1 MISSLPI
8 YLKMQMI
15 NKPKKY
21 EGRAD
26 AGEPVGERIHKLLAQ
41 SGYGS
46 RREIEK
52 AILEDKVLVNNQN
65 AKIGQLITP
74 SDKIIFN
81 GKSIFLNNDNNLPR
95 VLIYHKPE
103 GEIVTENDPGGRST
117 VFEKLPRI
125 KKGKWMSIGRLD
137 FNTSGLLI
145 FTSYGELA
153 NRLMHPKYE
162 IEREY
167 SVRIL
172 GELSEDQ
179 IKEFKSGIDIDGG
192 KAKFESIYF
201 EGGEGANKWYRVVLK
216 EGRNR
221 EVRRM
226 FEYFDLTVS
235 RLIRVRFGIV
245 ILPSHL
251 KRGMHTELTQAE
263 VTRLLQKHDIEP
275 NDFNKPQLSNQ
286 RKRNKRL

>member
-1 MISSLPI
+1 
-8 YLKMQMI
+8 MI
-15 NKPKKY
+15 NKSKRH
-21 EGRAD
+21 ED
-26 AGEPVGERIHKLLAQ
+26 AVRTNEPIAERIHKLLAQ

-52 AILEDKVLVNNQN
+52 AILDHKVLVNNQI

-81 GKSIFLNNDNNLPR
+81 GKSVYLNNDNNLPR

-103 GEIVTENDPGGRST
+103 GEIVSENDPGGRTT
-117 VFEKLPRI
+117 VFQSLPRI

-162 IEREY
+162 VEREY

-179 IKEFKSGIDIDGG
+179 IKEFKAGIEVEGA

-201 EGGEGANKWYRVVLK
+201 EGGDGANKWYRVVLK

-221 EVRRM
+221 EVRKM

>member
-1 MISSLPI
+1 
-8 YLKMQMI
+8 MI
-15 NKPKKY
+15 NKSKRH
-21 EGRAD
+21 ED
-26 AGEPVGERIHKLLAQ
+26 AVRTNEPIAERIHKLLAQ

-52 AILEDKVLVNNQN
+52 AILDHKVLVNNQI

-81 GKSIFLNNDNNLPR
+81 GKSVYLNNDNNLPR

-103 GEIVTENDPGGRST
+103 GEIVSENDPGGRTT
-117 VFEKLPRI
+117 VFQSLPRI

-162 IEREY
+162 VEREY

-179 IKEFKSGIDIDGG
+179 IKEFKSGIEVEGG

-201 EGGEGANKWYRVVLK
+201 EGGDGANKWYRVVLK

-221 EVRRM
+221 EVRKM

>member
-1 MISSLPI
+1 
-8 YLKMQMI
+8 MI
-15 NKPKKY
+15 NKSKRH
-21 EGRAD
+21 ED
-26 AGEPVGERIHKLLAQ
+26 AVRTNEPIAERIHKLLAQ

-52 AILEDKVLVNNQN
+52 AILDHKVLVNNQI

-81 GKSIFLNNDNNLPR
+81 GKSVYLNNDNNLPR

-103 GEIVTENDPGGRST
+103 GEIVSENDPGGRTT
-117 VFEKLPRI
+117 VFQSLPRI

-162 IEREY
+162 VEREY

-179 IKEFKSGIDIDGG
+179 IKEFKAGIEVEGG

-201 EGGEGANKWYRVVLK
+201 EGGDGANKWYRVVLK

-221 EVRRM
+221 EVRKM

-286 RKRNKRL
+286 RKRNKRI

>member
-1 MISSLPI
+1 
-8 YLKMQMI
+8 MI
-15 NKPKKY
+15 NKSKRH
-21 EGRAD
+21 ED
-26 AGEPVGERIHKLLAQ
+26 AVRTNEPIAERIHKLLAQ

-52 AILEDKVLVNNQN
+52 AILDHKVLVNNQI

-81 GKSIFLNNDNNLPR
+81 GKSVYLNNDNNLPR

-103 GEIVTENDPGGRST
+103 GEIVSENDPGGRIT
-117 VFEKLPRI
+117 VFQSLPRI

-162 IEREY
+162 VEREY

-179 IKEFKSGIDIDGG
+179 IKEFKAGIEVEGG

-201 EGGEGANKWYRVVLK
+201 EGGDGANKWYRVVLK

-221 EVRRM
+221 EVRKM

>member
-1 MISSLPI
+1 
-8 YLKMQMI
+8 MI
-15 NKPKKY
+15 NKSKRH
-21 EGRAD
+21 ED
-26 AGEPVGERIHKLLAQ
+26 AVRTNEPIAERIHKLLAQ

-52 AILEDKVLVNNQN
+52 AILDHKVLVNNQI

-81 GKSIFLNNDNNLPR
+81 GKSVYLNNDNNLPR

-103 GEIVTENDPGGRST
+103 GEIVSENDPGGRTT
-117 VFEKLPRI
+117 VFQSLPRI

-162 IEREY
+162 VEREY

-179 IKEFKSGIDIDGG
+179 IKEFKAGIEVEGG

-201 EGGEGANKWYRVVLK
+201 EGGDGANKWYRVVLK

-221 EVRRM
+221 EVRKM

>member
-1 MISSLPI
+1 
-8 YLKMQMI
+8 MI
-15 NKPKKY
+15 NKSKRH
-21 EGRAD
+21 ED
-26 AGEPVGERIHKLLAQ
+26 AVRTNEPIAERIHKLLAQ

-52 AILEDKVLVNNQN
+52 AILDHKVLVNNQI

-81 GKSIFLNNDNNLPR
+81 GKSVYLNNDNNLPR

-103 GEIVTENDPGGRST
+103 GEIVSENDPGGRTT
-117 VFEKLPRI
+117 VFQSLPRI

-137 FNTSGLLI
+137 FNT
-145 FTSYGELA
+145 
-153 NRLMHPKYE
+153 LMHPKYE
-162 IEREY
+162 VEREY

-179 IKEFKSGIDIDGG
+179 IKEFKAGIEVEGG

-201 EGGEGANKWYRVVLK
+201 EGGDGANKWYRVVLK

-221 EVRRM
+221 EVRKM

>member
-1 MISSLPI
+1 
-8 YLKMQMI
+8 MI
-15 NKPKKY
+15 NKSKRH
-21 EGRAD
+21 ED
-26 AGEPVGERIHKLLAQ
+26 AVRTNEPIAERIHKLLAQ

-52 AILEDKVLVNNQN
+52 AILDHKVLVNNQI

-81 GKSIFLNNDNNLPR
+81 GKSVYLNNDNNLPR

-103 GEIVTENDPGGRST
+103 GEIVSENDPGGRTT
-117 VFEKLPRI
+117 VFQSLPRI

-162 IEREY
+162 VEREY

-179 IKEFKSGIDIDGG
+179 IKEFKAGIEVEGA

-201 EGGEGANKWYRVVLK
+201 EGGDGANKWYRVVLK

-221 EVRRM
+221 EVRKM

-286 RKRNKRL
+286 RKRNRRL

>member
-1 MISSLPI
+1 
-8 YLKMQMI
+8 MI
-15 NKPKKY
+15 NKSKRH
-21 EGRAD
+21 ED
-26 AGEPVGERIHKLLAQ
+26 AVRTNEPIAERIHKLLAQ

-52 AILEDKVLVNNQN
+52 AILDHKVLVNNQI

-81 GKSIFLNNDNNLPR
+81 GKSVYLNNDNNLPR

-103 GEIVTENDPGGRST
+103 GEIVSENYPGGRTT
-117 VFEKLPRI
+117 VFQSLPRI

-162 IEREY
+162 VEREY

-179 IKEFKSGIDIDGG
+179 IKEFKAGIEVEGG

-201 EGGEGANKWYRVVLK
+201 EGGDGANKWYRVVLK

-221 EVRRM
+221 EVRKM

>member
-1 MISSLPI
+1 
-8 YLKMQMI
+8 MI
-15 NKPKKY
+15 NKSKRH
-21 EGRAD
+21 ED
-26 AGEPVGERIHKLLAQ
+26 AVRTNEPVAERIHNLLAQ

-52 AILEDKVLVNNQN
+52 AILDHKVLVNNQI

-81 GKSIFLNNDNNLPR
+81 GKSVYLNNDNNLPR

-103 GEIVTENDPGGRST
+103 GEIVSENDPGGRTT
-117 VFEKLPRI
+117 VFQSLPRI

-162 IEREY
+162 VEREY

-179 IKEFKSGIDIDGG
+179 IKEFKAGIEVEGG

-201 EGGEGANKWYRVVLK
+201 EGGDGANKWYRVVLK

-221 EVRRM
+221 EVRKM

>member
-1 MISSLPI
+1 
-8 YLKMQMI
+8 MI
-15 NKPKKY
+15 NKSKRH
-21 EGRAD
+21 EGAVRTN
-26 AGEPVGERIHKLLAQ
+26 EPIAERIHKLLAQ

-52 AILEDKVLVNNQN
+52 AILDHKVLVNNQI

-81 GKSIFLNNDNNLPR
+81 GKSVYLNNDNNLPR

-103 GEIVTENDPGGRST
+103 GEIVSENDPGGRTT
-117 VFEKLPRI
+117 VFQSLPRI

-162 IEREY
+162 VEREY

-179 IKEFKSGIDIDGG
+179 IKEFKAGIEVEGG

-201 EGGEGANKWYRVVLK
+201 EGGDGANKWYRVVLK

-221 EVRRM
+221 EVRKM

>member
-1 MISSLPI
+1 
-8 YLKMQMI
+8 MI
-15 NKPKKY
+15 NKSKRH
-21 EGRAD
+21 ED
-26 AGEPVGERIHKLLAQ
+26 AVRTNEPIAERIHKLLAQ

-52 AILEDKVLVNNQN
+52 AILDHKVLVNNQI

-81 GKSIFLNNDNNLPR
+81 GKSVYLNNDNNLPR

-103 GEIVTENDPGGRST
+103 GEIVSENDPGGRTT
-117 VFEKLPRI
+117 VFQSLPRI

-162 IEREY
+162 VEREY

-179 IKEFKSGIDIDGG
+179 IKEFKAGIEVEGG

-201 EGGEGANKWYRVVLK
+201 EGGDGANKWYRVVLK

-221 EVRRM
+221 EVRKM

-275 NDFNKPQLSNQ
+275 NDFNKPQLSKQ

>member
-1 MISSLPI
+1 
-8 YLKMQMI
+8 MI
-15 NKPKKY
+15 NKSKRH
-21 EGRAD
+21 ED
-26 AGEPVGERIHKLLAQ
+26 AVRTNEPIAERIHKLLAQ
-41 SGYGS
+41 SWYGS

-52 AILEDKVLVNNQN
+52 AILDHKVLVNNQI

-81 GKSIFLNNDNNLPR
+81 GKSVYLNNDNNLPR

-103 GEIVTENDPGGRST
+103 GEIVSENDPGGRTT
-117 VFEKLPRI
+117 VFQSLPRI

-162 IEREY
+162 VEREY

-179 IKEFKSGIDIDGG
+179 IKEFKAGIEVEGG
-192 KAKFESIYF
+192 KAKFESLYF
-201 EGGEGANKWYRVVLK
+201 EGGDGANKWYRVVLK

-221 EVRRM
+221 EVRKM

-286 RKRNKRL
+286 RKRNKRI

>member
-1 MISSLPI
+1 
-8 YLKMQMI
+8 MI
-15 NKPKKY
+15 NKSKRH
-21 EGRAD
+21 ED
-26 AGEPVGERIHKLLAQ
+26 AVRTNEPIAERIHKLLAQ

-52 AILEDKVLVNNQN
+52 AILDHKVLVNNQI

-81 GKSIFLNNDNNLPR
+81 GKSVYLNNDNNLPR

-103 GEIVTENDPGGRST
+103 GEIVSENDPGGRTT
-117 VFEKLPRI
+117 VFQSLPRI

-162 IEREY
+162 VEREY

-179 IKEFKSGIDIDGG
+179 IKEFKAGIEVEGG

-201 EGGEGANKWYRVVLK
+201 EGGDGANKWYRVVLK

-221 EVRRM
+221 EVRKM

-286 RKRNKRL
+286 RKRN

>member
-1 MISSLPI
+1 
-8 YLKMQMI
+8 MI
-15 NKPKKY
+15 NKSKRH
-21 EGRAD
+21 ED
-26 AGEPVGERIHKLLAQ
+26 AVRTNEPIAERIHKLLAQ

-52 AILEDKVLVNNQN
+52 AILDHKVLVNNQI

-81 GKSIFLNNDNNLPR
+81 GKSVYLNNDNNLPR

-103 GEIVTENDPGGRST
+103 GEIVSENDPGGRTT
-117 VFEKLPRI
+117 VFQSLPRI

-162 IEREY
+162 VEREY

-179 IKEFKSGIDIDGG
+179 IKEFKAGIEVEGG

-201 EGGEGANKWYRVVLK
+201 EGGDGANKLYRVVLK

-221 EVRRM
+221 EVRKM

>member
-1 MISSLPI
+1 
-8 YLKMQMI
+8 MI
-15 NKPKKY
+15 NKSKRH
-21 EGRAD
+21 ED
-26 AGEPVGERIHKLLAQ
+26 AVRTNEPIAERIHKLLAQ

-52 AILEDKVLVNNQN
+52 AILDHKVLVNNQI

-74 SDKIIFN
+74 SDKIIFY
-81 GKSIFLNNDNNLPR
+81 GKSVYLNNDNNLPR

-103 GEIVTENDPGGRST
+103 GEIVSENDPGGRTT
-117 VFEKLPRI
+117 VFQSLPRI

-162 IEREY
+162 VEREY

-179 IKEFKSGIDIDGG
+179 IKEFKAGIEVEGG

-201 EGGEGANKWYRVVLK
+201 EGGDGANKWYRVVLK

-221 EVRRM
+221 EVRKM

>member
-1 MISSLPI
+1 
-8 YLKMQMI
+8 MI
-15 NKPKKY
+15 NKSKRH
-21 EGRAD
+21 ED
-26 AGEPVGERIHKLLAQ
+26 AVRTNEPIAERIHKLLAQ

-52 AILEDKVLVNNQN
+52 AILDHKVLVNNQI

-81 GKSIFLNNDNNLPR
+81 GKSVYLNNDNNLPR

-103 GEIVTENDPGGRST
+103 GEIVSENDPGGRTT
-117 VFEKLPRI
+117 VFQSLPRI

-162 IEREY
+162 VEREY

-179 IKEFKSGIDIDGG
+179 IKEFKAGIEVEGG

-201 EGGEGANKWYRVVLK
+201 EGGDVTNKWYRVVLK

-221 EVRRM
+221 EVRKM

>member
-1 MISSLPI
+1 
-8 YLKMQMI
+8 MI
-15 NKPKKY
+15 NKSKRH
-21 EGRAD
+21 ED
-26 AGEPVGERIHKLLAQ
+26 AVRTNEPIAERIHKLLAQ

-52 AILEDKVLVNNQN
+52 AILDHKVLVNNQI

-81 GKSIFLNNDNNLPR
+81 GKSVYLNNDNNLPR

-103 GEIVTENDPGGRST
+103 GEIVSENDPGGRIT
-117 VFEKLPRI
+117 VFQSLPRI

-162 IEREY
+162 VEREY

-179 IKEFKSGIDIDGG
+179 IKEFKAGIEVEGG

-201 EGGEGANKWYRVVLK
+201 EGGDGANKWYRVVLK

-221 EVRRM
+221 EVRKM

-286 RKRNKRL
+286 RKRNKRI

>member
-26 AGEPVGERIHKLLAQ
+26 GEPVGERIHKLLAQ

-81 GKSIFLNNDNNLPR
+81 GKAIFLNNDNNLPR

>member
-1 MISSLPI
+1 
-8 YLKMQMI
+8 MI
-15 NKPKKY
+15 NKSKRH
-21 EGRAD
+21 ED
-26 AGEPVGERIHKLLAQ
+26 AVRTNEPIAERIHKLLAQ

-52 AILEDKVLVNNQN
+52 AILDHKVLVNNQI

-81 GKSIFLNNDNNLPR
+81 GKSVYLNNDNNLPR

-103 GEIVTENDPGGRST
+103 GEIVSENDPGGRTT
-117 VFEKLPRI
+117 VFQSLPRI

-162 IEREY
+162 VEREY

-179 IKEFKSGIDIDGG
+179 IKEFKAGIEVEGG

-201 EGGEGANKWYRVVLK
+201 EGGDGANKWYRVVLK

-221 EVRRM
+221 EVRKM

-275 NDFNKPQLSNQ
+275 NDFNWQLA
-286 RKRNKRL
+286 

>member
-1 MISSLPI
+1 
-8 YLKMQMI
+8 
-15 NKPKKY
+15 
-21 EGRAD
+21 
-26 AGEPVGERIHKLLAQ
+26 
-41 SGYGS
+41 
-46 RREIEK
+46 
-52 AILEDKVLVNNQN
+52 
-65 AKIGQLITP
+65 
-74 SDKIIFN
+74 
-81 GKSIFLNNDNNLPR
+81 
-95 VLIYHKPE
+95 
-103 GEIVTENDPGGRST
+103 
-117 VFEKLPRI
+117 
-125 KKGKWMSIGRLD
+125 MSIGRLD

-162 IEREY
+162 VEREY

-179 IKEFKSGIDIDGG
+179 IKEFKAGIEVEGG

-201 EGGEGANKWYRVVLK
+201 EGGDGANKWYRVVLK

-221 EVRRM
+221 EVRKM

-251 KRGMHTELTQAE
+251 KRGMLPS
-263 VTRLLQKHDIEP
+263 LLRQKLRDFSRNMILSQMILISP
-275 NDFNKPQLSNQ
+275 N
-286 RKRNKRL
+286 

>member
-1 MISSLPI
+1 
-8 YLKMQMI
+8 MI
-15 NKPKKY
+15 NKSKRH
-21 EGRAD
+21 ED
-26 AGEPVGERIHKLLAQ
+26 AVITNEPIAERIHKLLAQ

-52 AILEDKVLVNNQN
+52 AILDHKVLVNNQI

-81 GKSIFLNNDNNLPR
+81 GKSVYLNNDNNLPR

-103 GEIVTENDPGGRST
+103 GEIVSENDPGGRIT
-117 VFEKLPRI
+117 VFQSLPRI

-162 IEREY
+162 VEREY

-179 IKEFKSGIDIDGG
+179 IKEFKAGIEVEGG

-201 EGGEGANKWYRVVLK
+201 EGGDGANKWYRVVLK

-221 EVRRM
+221 EVRKM

>member
-1 MISSLPI
+1 
-8 YLKMQMI
+8 MI
-15 NKPKKY
+15 NKSKRH
-21 EGRAD
+21 ED
-26 AGEPVGERIHKLLAQ
+26 AVRTNEPVAERIHKLLAQ

-52 AILEDKVLVNNQN
+52 AILDHKVLVNNQI

-81 GKSIFLNNDNNLPR
+81 GRSVYLNNDNNLPR

-103 GEIVTENDPGGRST
+103 GEIVSENDPGGRTT
-117 VFEKLPRI
+117 VFQSLPRI

-162 IEREY
+162 VEREY

-179 IKEFKSGIDIDGG
+179 IKEFKAGIEVEGG

-201 EGGEGANKWYRVVLK
+201 EGGDGANKWYRVVLK

-221 EVRRM
+221 EVRKM
-226 FEYFDLTVS
+226 FEYFDLNVS

>member
-1 MISSLPI
+1 
-8 YLKMQMI
+8 MI
-15 NKPKKY
+15 NKSKRH
-21 EGRAD
+21 ED
-26 AGEPVGERIHKLLAQ
+26 AVRTNEPIAERIHKLLAQ

-52 AILEDKVLVNNQN
+52 AILDHKVLVNNQI

-81 GKSIFLNNDNNLPR
+81 GKSVYLNNDNNLPR

-103 GEIVTENDPGGRST
+103 GEIVSENDPGGRTT
-117 VFEKLPRI
+117 VFQSLPRI

-162 IEREY
+162 VEREY

-179 IKEFKSGIDIDGG
+179 IKEFKAGIEVEGG

-201 EGGEGANKWYRVVLK
+201 EGGDGANKWYRVVLK

-221 EVRRM
+221 EVRKM

-263 VTRLLQKHDIEP
+263 VTRLLKKHDIEP

-286 RKRNKRL
+286 RKRNKRI

>member
-1 MISSLPI
+1 
-8 YLKMQMI
+8 MI
-15 NKPKKY
+15 NKSKRH
-21 EGRAD
+21 ED
-26 AGEPVGERIHKLLAQ
+26 ALRTNEPIAERIHKLLAQ

-52 AILEDKVLVNNQN
+52 AILDHKVLVNNQI

-81 GKSIFLNNDNNLPR
+81 GKSVYLNNDNNLPR

-103 GEIVTENDPGGRST
+103 GEIVSENDPGGRTT
-117 VFEKLPRI
+117 VFQSLPRI

-145 FTSYGELA
+145 FTSFGELA

-162 IEREY
+162 VEREY

-179 IKEFKSGIDIDGG
+179 IKEFKAGIEVEGG

-201 EGGEGANKWYRVVLK
+201 EGGDGANKWYRVVLK

-221 EVRRM
+221 EVRKM